1 MNLLSKSPDLSCGLA
16 AIKTLLMVLERT
28 DFKTILELDST
39 IQAAVKVMRDTGKPV
54 TAIVSGC
61 NLFSRFITLT
71 KLDDKPMEEIKTIML
86 NRGIK
91 FLEKLLESRATIA
104 KLAVPFITDGCV
116 SLNFF

>member
-1 MNLLSKSPDLSCGLA
+1 
-16 AIKTLLMVLERT
+16 MVLERT

-39 IQAAVKVMRDTGKPV
+39 IQAAVKVMRNTGKPV

-71 KLDDKPMEEIKTIML
+71 KLDDKPMEEIKAIML

-91 FLEKLLESRATIA
+91 FLEKLLESRGTIA
-104 KLAVPFITDGCV
+104 KLAVPFISDGCV
-116 SLNFF
+116 RLYLLDWSIGKDIIF